1 MAQAFFGG
9 VHPNDMKAATNEKAI
24 EQLEAPAE
32 VVIPMSMH
40 IGAPCKPIVAVGD
53 KVTIGQK
60 IGEPGGFVS
69 APIHASVSG
78 TVKAVEPRPF
88 SMGGTMMSVVI
99 ENDFQNT
106 VCPDIHPVEDPD
118 SLTPEQL
125 VEIVK
130 NAGIVGQGGAT
141 FPTHVKISSGLGP
154 VYGVVI
160 SFMKNLL
167 HIVIKGTSTACVGEL
182 CNFMLGAVFSA
193 VAGVVYKHHKSRK
206 TAIIGAIAGAAA
218 MAVFS
223 VPSNYF
229 ITYPAYVQFYHM
241 PLEAILGMYQ
251 AILPSADSL
260 IKCLVIFNMPF
271 TLVKGLLDA
280 VLCMLIYK
288 PLSPILHGRK

>member
-1 MAQAFFGG
+1 MRKGLSNQFLNGANPGEDNHMKKNTTHNLTVAAMLSAVAFILMF
-9 VHPNDMKAATNEKAI
+9 I
-24 EQLEAPAE
+24 EFP
-32 VVIPMSMH
+32 IPMLIPSFVKMDFSDLPALL
-40 IGAPCKPIVAVGD
+40 GAFA
-53 KVTIGQK
+53 
-60 IGEPGGFVS
+60 
-69 APIHASVSG
+69 
-78 TVKAVEPRPF
+78 
-88 SMGGTMMSVVI
+88 
-99 ENDFQNT
+99 
-106 VCPDIHPVEDPD
+106 
-118 SLTPEQL
+118 
-125 VEIVK
+125 
-130 NAGIVGQGGAT
+130 
-141 FPTHVKISSGLGP
+141 LGP

-193 VAGVVYKHHKSRK
+193 VAGFIYKHRKSRK
-206 TAIIGAIAGAAA
+206 TAILGAIAGAAA

-229 ITYPAYVQFYHM
+229 ITYPAYVEFYHM

-251 AILPSADSL
+251 AILPSANSL